1 MSTEPPIAAKSAEPG
16 VVDPPSEPPR
26 TLGLL
31 AEFPGPDELV
41 AAAEKTTDDGYRKVE
56 AYSPF
61 PIHGIDDALK
71 SKRTILPWIV
81 FCCGLTGCLIALAMQ
96 YYVNAAEGPWPFA
109 GYEYRISGKPYF
121 SLPANIPVTFEV
133 IILLSSFGAF
143 FGMLALNGL
152 PRLSNPLFRNE
163 RFLTATSHGFFLWV
177 DSGDGKFGEDETT
190 SYFQSIGATGVE
202 PVYQETE
209 GHDFPSLLVPIGA
222 VLTTIAIVPPLWVA
236 AAAGPSS
243 QPRLSIWWDM
253 DYQPKYKT
261 QSTASGN
268 LFADGRTMRKQV
280 PGTVARGML
289 QDDLRYYRGIE
300 REPDAIALAKRPA
313 TQFVNLL
320 QNEAGE
326 DETDQDEA
334 GEDAATDETADAA
347 TDGQPKPPEPDW
359 VEELPIEV
367 TAAAMDRGQQRFNI
381 YCATCHGLGGD
392 GDGLITQRAMATRQG
407 TWVTPTSIHSPDVL
421 KQPPGK
427 IFHSISNGVRRMP
440 GYSQQITAEDRWNIV
455 LYLKAL
461 QRGRAANAE
470 DVPEEQMAKMRK

>member
-1 MSTEPPIAAKSAEPG
+1 MSTENPIAAKAAEPG
-16 VVDPPSEPPR
+16 AIDPPEAPPR

-31 AEFPGPDELV
+31 AEFAGPDELV
-41 AAAEKTTDDGYRKVE
+41 AAAETTTDAGYKNVE

-81 FCCGLTGCLIALAMQ
+81 FCCGLTGCFIALAMQ
-96 YYVNAAEGPWPFA
+96 YYVNAEEGPWPFA

-133 IILLSSFGAF
+133 IILLSSFGSF

-177 DSGDGKFGEDETT
+177 DSKDGKFGEEDTT
-190 SYFQSIGATGVE
+190 SYLSSIGATAVE
-202 PVYQETE
+202 PVHEEQE
-209 GHDFPSLLVPIGA
+209 GHDLPALLMPIGA
-222 VLTTIAIVPPLWVA
+222 VAATIALVPPLWVA

-253 DYQPKYKT
+253 DYQPKYKAQAT
-261 QSTASGN
+261 SDV
-268 LFADGRTMRKQV
+268 FANGRTMQKQV

-289 QDDLRYYRGIE
+289 QDDLRYFRGIE
-300 REPDAIALAKRPA
+300 REPDTIAMPGRPA

-320 QNEAGE
+320 QNEEGASDGE
-326 DETDQDEA
+326 AT
-334 GEDAATDETADAA
+334 GEEE
-347 TDGQPKPPEPDW
+347 PKPPEPDW
-359 VEELPIEV
+359 VQELPIEV
-367 TAAAMDRGQQRFNI
+367 TAAAMDRGQQRYNI

-407 TWVTPTSIHSPDVL
+407 TWVTPTSVHSPDVL
-421 KQPPGK
+421 KQPVGK
-427 IFHSISNGVRRMP
+427 IFNTISHGVRRMP
-440 GYSQQITAEDRWNIV
+440 GYAQQITAEDRWNIV

-461 QRGRAANAE
+461 QRGRAASAD
-470 DVPEEQMAKMRK
+470 DVPPEQMAKMRQ